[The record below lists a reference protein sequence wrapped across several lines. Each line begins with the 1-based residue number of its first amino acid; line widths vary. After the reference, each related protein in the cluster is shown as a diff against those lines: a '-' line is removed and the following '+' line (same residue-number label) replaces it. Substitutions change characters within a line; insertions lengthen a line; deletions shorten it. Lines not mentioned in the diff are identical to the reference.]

1 MKARELDH
9 VRFAARHFNGLQ
21 GLRYWVPLG
30 LITLS
35 VGGTTYFESPPFRIL
50 RAVLLFG
57 AVLLAFA
64 ARRYYRDHFGEVE
77 PKPVSF
83 VKPGAF
89 SIYSPAGGVS
99 PIGSGFQDV
108 RPAVRLF
115 SLAMGLVFAVLL
127 TVWSMSPSVI
137 LEEDE
142 SLVQAPWHAPDSIFM
157 ATTDGVGPWW
167 LGSKALLGQF
177 LYALFGSFFLAV
189 WLWRERRASQSYYLA
204 FGLLL
209 LGLAAFGA
217 SLGWMLSPGMGSW
230 SRLADSLAPFVG
242 HLWVSLLLCGGSM
255 IVAGLLDHLQLA
267 RMLERP
273 LAVEG

>member
-35 VGGTTYFESPPFRIL
+35 VGGTTYFESPPFRVL
-50 RAVLLFG
+50 RAALLVG

-77 PKPVSF
+77 PQPVPF
-83 VKPGAF
+83 AEPAAF

-99 PIGSGFQDV
+99 PVGSGFQEV

-142 SLVQAPWHAPDSIFM
+142 SLVQAPWHASDVLIMVS
-157 ATTDGVGPWW
+157 TDGMGPWE

-189 WLWRERRASQSYYLA
+189 WLWRGCRVSQSYYLA
-204 FGLLL
+204 FALLL
-209 LGLAAFGA
+209 LGFSALGV
-217 SLGWMLSPGMGSW
+217 SLGWFP
-230 SRLADSLAPFVG
+230 SRSSSLAPFVG